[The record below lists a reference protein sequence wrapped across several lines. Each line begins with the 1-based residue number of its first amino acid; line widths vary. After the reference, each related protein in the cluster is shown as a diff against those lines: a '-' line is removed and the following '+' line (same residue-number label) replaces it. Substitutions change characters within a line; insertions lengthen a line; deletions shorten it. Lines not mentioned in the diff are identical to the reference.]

1 MAGTVDTE
9 NIQKVFWINIINI
22 MCMYAPASL
31 TQNSKKTLKFWR
43 KPHSLN
49 KICFYWFTFV
59 PTKKAKDERNT
70 SVKAHIHR
78 PKLDI

>member
-31 TQNSKKTLKFWR
+31 TQNSKKTQKFWR